1 MNFAEI
7 KWNNQGLIP
16 VITQDI
22 NSDEVLML
30 AWMNL
35 ESLNKTITSKNAWY
49 FSRSRKQLWRKGE
62 QSGNVQKVK
71 EIYLDC
77 DQDTILLKVEQT
89 GVACHTG
96 AKNCF
101 IKKIV

>member
-30 AWMNL
+30 AWMNF
-35 ESLNKTITSKNAWY
+35 ESLNKTIASKNAWY

>member
-22 NSDEVLML
+22 NSNEVLML
-30 AWMNL
+30 AWMNF